1 LAKIIFQPQKIEKKK
16 EKKKKK
22 SSWDWDMHRG
32 ERGHGEPKLQARVYH
47 GCPITHNDKFQ
58 AYNNSNVAGIEKSS
72 CFGVKSES
80 YSILV
85 GYSYKGVGAKPAHA
99 RNWAEERNSKE
110 AAIEYY

>member
-1 LAKIIFQPQKIEKKK
+1 LEKR
-16 EKKKKK
+16 KKKKRK
-22 SSWDWDMHRG
+22 KLPGTGNMHRG

>member
-1 LAKIIFQPQKIEKKK
+1 MESLSCKPEI
-16 EKKKKK
+16 
-22 SSWDWDMHRG
+22 
-32 ERGHGEPKLQARVYH
+32 YH
-47 GCPITHNDKFQ
+47 GCPLLTMT
-58 AYNNSNVAGIEKSS
+58 NSRLIIIIIIIMWLVWRSKSS

-85 GYSYKGVGAKPAHA
+85 GYSYKERRGSKAAIV